1 MKYLA
6 LFEGFN
12 NVDEVKD
19 IIIQKALNTLNID
32 VIDFFVKRNYD
43 FDNVTTL
50 LEMCFD
56 PKLFKYFIDKG
67 FDVEKYKDNLDFKR
81 IMRELNVQKLLIDFG
96 FEDLIWSTVGFNR
109 GLEYDSKYSDIIKR
123 EKDMNKYNL

>member
-67 FDVEKYKDNLDFKR
+67 FDVEKYKDDLDFKR
-81 IMRELNVQKLLIDFG
+81 NMRELNVQKLLIDFG
-96 FEDLIWSTVGFNR
+96 FEDLIWSTVGFNK